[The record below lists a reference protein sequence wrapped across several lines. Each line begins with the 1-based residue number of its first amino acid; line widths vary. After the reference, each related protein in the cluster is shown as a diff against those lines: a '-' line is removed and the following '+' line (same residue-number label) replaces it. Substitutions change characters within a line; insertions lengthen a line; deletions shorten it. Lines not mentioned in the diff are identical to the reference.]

1 MRFEVSAMKVQ
12 NEYKTTKIGLI
23 PGDWTVVQ
31 VGSLGN
37 VRKGKG
43 ISRNSVQD
51 SGYPCVRYGE
61 IYTDYNYAVTK
72 VKSYISDETASTSEP
87 ISKGDLLFTGSGET
101 AEDIGKAVVYLLDE
115 PGYAGGDLLILQ
127 PDNLIVDPLYL
138 SYQWETENIRSQR
151 RKSGQGASI
160 FHLYADALIKIAVPL
175 PPLPEQQKI
184 ADILSTVDENISETE
199 SLIEKTRFLKQGMI
213 QRLLTQGIGHT
224 EFKDTE
230 VGRIPMEWEVRSTE
244 ELLIDAKGSLK
255 IGPFGSQLKKEY
267 LQDSGYYRVYGQE
280 NVFINDFKIGTRW
293 LSQEMFDKL
302 RSCEIHPGEIVIS
315 MMGTIG
321 KCVVVPE
328 KICPG
333 IMDSHL
339 IRLQPDKTKVDTIY
353 LKYVIGESSTIQSQI
368 KALSVGGIMDGLS
381 SGVIKRLRFP
391 IPSLPEQR
399 QIAVILTTIDD
410 QIETYLTKLTALTRL
425 KSGLMQQ
432 LLTGKIRVKV

>member
-23 PGDWTVVQ
+23 PGDWTVEQ

-184 ADILSTVDENISETE
+184 ADILSTVDEHISETE
-199 SLIEKTRFLKQGMI
+199 SLIEKTKILKQGMM
-213 QRLLTQGIGHT
+213 QRLLTKGIGHT

-230 VGRIPMEWEVRSTE
+230 IGRIPAEWICSTLSSYIEILNGFAFKSETFTDQGVRV
-244 ELLIDAKGSLK
+244 LK
-255 IGPFGSQLKKEY
+255 ISNIDGCGIDLSESAFLPLEY
-267 LQDSGYYRVYGQE
+267 IHGFASYLAQEGNTVIAMTGATTGKVGLIRNKDLPCLINQRVG
-280 NVFINDFKIGTRW
+280 R
-293 LSQEMFDKL
+293 M
-302 RSCEIHPGEIVIS
+302 
-315 MMGTIG
+315 
-321 KCVVVPE
+321 VP
-328 KICPG
+328 KNKST
-333 IMDSHL
+333 MDSSYL
-339 IRLQPDKTKVDTIY
+339 FQISTTPSFQKQVWDYAIGGAQPNISTNQ
-353 LKYVIGESSTIQSQI
+353 IGNIL
-368 KALSVGGIMDGLS
+368 A
-381 SGVIKRLRFP
+381 P
-391 IPSLPEQR
+391 IPPLPEQR
-399 QIAVILTTIDD
+399 QIASILTAIDD
-410 QIETYLTKLTALTRL
+410 QIDTYKSKLSALTRL
-425 KSGLMQQ
+425 TSGLMQQ